1 MQSDSSH
8 AFRSPCVRPGRV
20 HGKPSEIAVGTRE
33 IHTFP
38 ALDHDRGLTM
48 HITEADRIEML
59 AELRR
64 CHGQRVGDIIA
75 EDLPPVSW
83 QDVAR
88 SSDII
93 ALRRDFETL
102 RRDLEAVRE
111 EIRSVEKR
119 LEKKIDTLASAM
131 WAMGGIMTTGFIGLF
146 ALIATKL

>member
-1 MQSDSSH
+1 
-8 AFRSPCVRPGRV
+8 
-20 HGKPSEIAVGTRE
+20 
-33 IHTFP
+33 
-38 ALDHDRGLTM
+38 M

-75 EDLPPVSW
+75 EHLPPVSW

-93 ALRRDFETL
+93 ALRTDVETL
-102 RRDLEAVRE
+102 RE
-111 EIRSVEKR
+111 EIRAVDARLSGEINTLREEIRAVEARLTEQIRAVETR

-131 WAMGGIMTTGFIGLF
+131 WAMGGFMVTGFVGLF